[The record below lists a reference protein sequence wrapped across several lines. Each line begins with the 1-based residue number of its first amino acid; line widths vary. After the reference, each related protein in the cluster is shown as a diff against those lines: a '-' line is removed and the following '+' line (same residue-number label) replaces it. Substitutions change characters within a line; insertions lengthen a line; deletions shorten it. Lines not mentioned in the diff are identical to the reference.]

1 MKEILDKEKILADLK
16 YWQVPGM
23 AVSYVKVF
31 PDKDGGY
38 APDSFAGGYGVRE
51 TGGEPVDENTRFCIA
66 SCSKAMT
73 SAVIAMLVTEGKLS
87 YDVPV
92 KEYLPGFA
100 MMDAEADEK
109 MTLRDMLC
117 HRTGLAPHDGTWAG
131 VATSEEYMR
140 RFRHLAPCAPF
151 RSKAIYNNC
160 IYGLAGHVVEAVTG
174 LDLEEAFRKYLF
186 GPLGMENS
194 SCDTEK
200 LRHSENHA
208 EPYQVIDGRLT
219 KLEIWNVDTVAGAAS
234 VNTTASDM
242 VKWLAFLAAGGR
254 TADGRQ
260 LIAPEVFREMTEKH
274 MDYADFVGEEFYPLD
289 GYALGWQVGSY
300 RGKKILRHTG
310 KIEGYSTVQAFVPE
324 EGIGVFVTINLH
336 APSIEVMFAELYQAL
351 DALMGYGGEVTWTG
365 KFHGSEPPKP
375 EDYTFHFI
383 DVFEK
388 RYPDAVETEWDKIG
402 SPERYAGTYE
412 NPGYDHI
419 EIRAEGGE
427 LTLTNRALTWK
438 MKPYF
443 GGLFKVIGLKEDTLT
458 YVMPVSFI
466 ENEDGAVEGLMIPME
481 PLIPDLL
488 FRKK

>member
-1 MKEILDKEKILADLK
+1 MKEILDKEKVLADLK

-23 AVSYVKVF
+23 AVSYVKISQ
-31 PDKDGGY
+31 DKGGGY
-38 APDSFAGGYGVRE
+38 EMDSFAGGYGVRE

-73 SAVIAMLVTEGKLS
+73 SAVIAMLVTEGKLD

-92 KEYLPGFA
+92 REYLTGFA
-100 MMDAEADEK
+100 MMDPEADEK

-131 VATSEEYMR
+131 VAAPEEYAK
-140 RFRHLAPCAPF
+140 RFRYLAPSAPF

-160 IYGLAGHVVEAVTG
+160 IYGLAGHIVEVVTG
-174 LDLEEAFRKYLF
+174 LSLEEAFRKYLF
-186 GPLGMENS
+186 GPLGMESS

-200 LRHSENHA
+200 LRRSENHA
-208 EPYQVIDGRLT
+208 EPHQVKGGKLT
-219 KLEIWNVDTVAGAAS
+219 RLEIWNVDTVAGAAS

-242 VKWLAFLAAGGR
+242 IKWLGFLAAGGR

-260 LIAPEVFREMTEKH
+260 LISPEVFDEMTKKQ
-274 MDYADFVGEEFYPLD
+274 MDYADFVGEDFYPLD
-289 GYALGWQVGSY
+289 GYAFGWQVGRY

-324 EGIGVFVTINLH
+324 EGIGVFVTVNLH
-336 APSIEVMFAELYQAL
+336 SPTISVMFAALYQVL
-351 DALMGYGGEVTWTG
+351 DELMGCGGEVAWTE
-365 KFHGSEPPKP
+365 KFHGDEPPKP
-375 EDYTFHFI
+375 EVYDDQYI
-383 DVFEK
+383 DLFGK
-388 RYPDAVETEWDKIG
+388 RYPDAVETEWDKVG
-402 SPERYAGTYE
+402 SMKKYAGRYE

-419 EIRAEGGE
+419 EIREDGGK
-427 LTLTNRALTWK
+427 LTLTNRNLTWE

-443 GGLFKVIGLKEDTLT
+443 GGLFKVCGLKEDTLT
-458 YVMPVSFI
+458 YEMPLSFI
-466 ENEDGAVEGLMIPME
+466 EKKDGDVEGLMIPME
-481 PLIPDLL
+481 PLISDLL